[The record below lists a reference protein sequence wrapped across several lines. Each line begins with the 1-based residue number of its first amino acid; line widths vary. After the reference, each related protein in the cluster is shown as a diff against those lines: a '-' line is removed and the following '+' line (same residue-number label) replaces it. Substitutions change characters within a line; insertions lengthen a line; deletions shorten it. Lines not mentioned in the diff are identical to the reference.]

1 MIDQNIKLIDSLV
14 GISARNSMF
23 AYMDYILEKNKHIN
37 LTAIKDRDE
46 FIEKN
51 IIDSLSV
58 LQCESYRKANKIID
72 LGTGAGFPGVLLA
85 IANPE
90 KKFVL
95 LDARMKKLKVIE
107 EGIFFL
113 GLKNIELLHGRAE
126 ELAKDKKHFRK
137 FDVCTSR
144 AVANIENLITLSGDF
159 INADGSILAYK
170 GKTVGNELE
179 AGKEA
184 LKKFKFYIKNIY
196 EQKYK
201 VDSISGHV
209 IVEIKKVSRET
220 KNG

>member
-14 GISARNSMF
+14 GISARNAMF
-23 AYMDYILEKNKHIN
+23 SYMDYILEKNKYIN

-58 LQCESYRKANKIID
+58 LQCESYRKAKKILD

-90 KKFVL
+90 KRFVL

-107 EGIFFL
+107 DGITLL

-126 ELAKDKKHFRK
+126 DLAKEKKYFRE

-144 AVANIENLITLSGDF
+144 AVANIENLIKLSGDF
-159 INADGSILAYK
+159 INVEGGILAYK
-170 GKTVGNELE
+170 GKTVESELE
-179 AGKEA
+179 AGKET
-184 LKKFKFYIKNIY
+184 LKKLKFYIKNIY
-196 EQKYK
+196 KQKYR

-220 KNG
+220 KND

>member
-90 KKFVL
+90 KKIVL